1 MEQAT
6 SPHPQRRHK
15 PLRVALYSPGM
26 VGLGHM
32 RRSLLIAQTLVRSQ
46 SNLSALFIGES
57 REAGSLPIPEKVD
70 CLTLPALQKDAQGNC
85 EPRYLGISLP
95 QLLDLRAN
103 AISAVLQAFD
113 PSILIVDHLPRGAC
127 RELDKVLPSLK
138 ARGTQ
143 IVLGLRDI
151 LEDPIAVR
159 REWTRLDNEQAIR
172 DHYATVWVYGDR
184 RVCDHAQEYG
194 LASDIAAKINYV
206 GYLDQ
211 SARLDALSP
220 DHHMQ
225 LDKLRAQLGRFVL
238 CTVGGGSDGVRL
250 AEAFAQSELPA
261 GLNGILLTGPYMP
274 NSARTRVRERVAK
287 NPRMQIVDFLPEP
300 TYLLQHAE
308 AVISMGGYN
317 SACEALSFAR
327 PTLMVPRAAPKHEQL
342 IRAQRLSALGLMDML
357 TMESITPT
365 LISAWMAQIAPPQHT
380 AHSILNMNGFDNLPI
395 YLNRLTQLPHARP
408 TNTTAAAIP
417 APAPSKVKVK
427 VL

>member
-1 MEQAT
+1 MEQLL
-6 SPHPQRRHK
+6 SPHPRRRHK

-57 REAGSLPIPEKVD
+57 REAGSLSVPEKVD
-70 CLTLPALQKDAQGNC
+70 CLTLPALQKDEHGNC
-85 EPRYLGISLP
+85 EPRYLGISLS
-95 QLLDLRAN
+95 QLLELRAN

-113 PSILIVDHLPRGAC
+113 PSVLIVDHLPRGAC
-127 RELDKVLPSLK
+127 RELDSVLPSLK
-138 ARGTQ
+138 ARGTR

-151 LEDPIAVR
+151 LEDAATVQ
-159 REWTRLDNEQAIR
+159 REWARLDNEQAIR
-172 DHYATVWVYGDR
+172 DHYDMVWVYGDR
-184 RVCDHAQEYG
+184 RVCDHAHEYG
-194 LASDIAAKINYV
+194 LSSDISAKINYV

-211 SARLDALSP
+211 SARLEALSP
-220 DHHMQ
+220 DHRTQ
-225 LDKLRAQLGRFVL
+225 LDHLKDRLGRFVL

-261 GLNGILLTGPYMP
+261 GLNGVLLTGPYMP
-274 NSARTRVRERVAK
+274 NSARAHVRDMVAN

-357 TMESITPT
+357 TMESITPN
-365 LISAWMAQIAPPQHT
+365 LITQWMARMKPPQHT
-380 AHSILNMNGFDNLPI
+380 AHSLLNMNGFDNLPT
-395 YLNRLTQLPHARP
+395 YLNRLTRSPKPR
-408 TNTTAAAIP
+408 TAMATSP
-417 APAPSKVKVK
+417 AKCSALSKVT